1 MKAVHFIFML
11 DERLFL
17 VVVKKRAFIS
27 SVELD
32 TLLQIKEEK

>member
-1 MKAVHFIFML
+1 ML

-32 TLLQIKEEK
+32 TLLQIEEEK